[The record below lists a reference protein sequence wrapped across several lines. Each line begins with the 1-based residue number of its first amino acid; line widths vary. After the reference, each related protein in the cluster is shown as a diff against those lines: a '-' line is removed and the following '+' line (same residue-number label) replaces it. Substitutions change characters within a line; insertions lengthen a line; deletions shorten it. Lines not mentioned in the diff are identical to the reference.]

1 MLLLQSLSINR
12 TFQWAAMGSQLRHP
26 GCWKY
31 TCFHSSMP
39 MVILF
44 YSFILVFFFLR
55 MQPLL
60 FSSYTNLMAFLATNP
75 CVKPLRHSYWLPLS
89 PSSFLFTQTHTWM
102 FPHTHWTK
110 LLGWERILG
119 RLGTSDAFNWM
130 YWKSYILAKA
140 NSCKQ

>member
-1 MLLLQSLSINR
+1 
-12 TFQWAAMGSQLRHP
+12 MGSHGLTAKTSWMLKIHMLSFQHAH
-26 GCWKY
+26 GY
-31 TCFHSSMP
+31 F
-39 MVILF
+39 ILF
-44 YSFILVFFFLR
+44 IYFSFFFKT
-55 MQPLL
+55 MQPLW